1 MKLANV
7 NNYDQARHFFD
18 EYNIPY
24 EVITR
29 GENKGKLRVKPLREK
44 DRFNLIETEY
54 RLKDA
59 GLGRIVDHKNCF
71 RDANDNTVC
80 TFSPYTVDRVPE
92 GITWLKMSEYSIYG
106 MCTKTFVVIVAS

>member
-44 DRFNLIETEY
+44 DHFNLIETEY

-59 GLGRIVDHKNCF
+59 GLGLLTSCVF
-71 RDANDNTVC
+71 
-80 TFSPYTVDRVPE
+80 
-92 GITWLKMSEYSIYG
+92 
-106 MCTKTFVVIVAS
+106 